1 MIGCA
6 AIDPYENRHH
16 IGDVDDVTDAVRKAI
31 DAAPCSMRQLAEAA
45 GVDHAALVRIRS
57 GERTAT
63 RDVAVRVAAAL
74 ETWAGDCRESARTI
88 RQATQRRRRT

>member
-1 MIGCA
+1 M
-6 AIDPYENRHH
+6 DE
-16 IGDVDDVTDAVRKAI
+16 VTDAVRKAI
-31 DAAPCSMRQLAEAA
+31 DAAPCSMRRLAEAA

-74 ETWAGDCRESARTI
+74 EAWASDCRESARTI
-88 RQATQRRRRT
+88 RQAAKRRRGT